1 MGCAK
6 HDSNVRFISYGEVAI
21 GRGRHWGKRLPSGDR
36 FYTKKSRSGEVAI
49 GGRGCDQEIVST
61 RRSRDQ
67 EIAPTGEG
75 GGRDQEIAPTGEVSG
90 GGRDQEIAP
99 TGEVSG
105 GGRDQEIAPTAVRDG
120 ECVAIGGRGCH
131 REIVSTRREI
141 RRSIREIVSTRRSR
155 DQEIAPT
162 AVRDGECVA
171 IGRRGRDQEIAPTA
185 VRDGECVA
193 IGRRGRDQEIAP
205 TAFSDNYLF
214 CKNKAVE
221 FPPPLCRLVHIDLS
235 LKHLCYSRDDFN
247 SPQVVVALPA
257 APMCPLRRCAR
268 VRVWR
273 FPSNETSSIW

>member
-1 MGCAK
+1 M
-6 HDSNVRFISYGEVAI
+6 E
-21 GRGRHWGKRLPSGDR
+21 
-36 FYTKKSRSGEVAI
+36 KSRSGEVAI
-49 GGRGCDQEIVST
+49 GGRGCHREIVST
-61 RRSRDQ
+61 RRS
-67 EIAPTGEG
+67 
-75 GGRDQEIAPTGEVSG
+75 
-90 GGRDQEIAP
+90 RDQEIAP

-131 REIVSTRREI
+131 REIVSTRR
-141 RRSIREIVSTRRSR
+141 SR

-162 AVRDGECVA
+162 GEVS
-171 IGRRGRDQEIAPTA
+171 GGGRDQEIAPTA

-205 TAFSDNYLF
+205 TLQRRGRDQEIAPTSKRSRSGDRSYRKNVRIK
-214 CKNKAVE
+214 KNKAVE

>member
-1 MGCAK
+1 MGE
-6 HDSNVRFISYGEVAI
+6 EVAI
-21 GRGRHWGKRLPSGDR
+21 GRSFLHEEVAIRRSLLQGKCQ
-36 FYTKKSRSGEVAI
+36 GEVAI
-49 GGRGCDQEIVST
+49 RRSLLQGRCRGT
-61 RRSRDQ
+61 RRS
-67 EIAPTGEG
+67 
-75 GGRDQEIAPTGEVSG
+75 
-90 GGRDQEIAP
+90 RDQEIAP

-120 ECVAIGGRGCH
+120 ECVAIGRRG
-131 REIVSTRREI
+131 
-141 RRSIREIVSTRRSR
+141 R

-162 AVRDGECVA
+162 G
-171 IGRRGRDQEIAPTA
+171 GGRDQEIAPTA
-185 VRDGECVA
+185 VRDRDQEIAPTGEVS
-193 IGRRGRDQEIAP
+193 GGGRDQEIAP
-205 TAFSDNYLF
+205 TGEGEVAIRRSLLQGKMSLK
-214 CKNKAVE
+214 KNKAVE

>member
-36 FYTKKSRSGEVAI
+36 FYTKKSRSGDRSYRGGSG
-49 GGRGCDQEIVST
+49 GGRDHRSYRGGVRGKRLRDQEIVST

-67 EIAPTGEG
+67 EIAPTGEVSG
-75 GGRDQEIAPTGEVSG
+75 RGRDQEIAPTAG
-90 GGRDQEIAP
+90 
-99 TGEVSG
+99 G
-105 GGRDQEIAPTAVRDG
+105 GGRDQEIAPTAVRRG
-120 ECVAIGGRGCH
+120 ESGDRSLEEEVA
-131 REIVSTRREI
+131 I
-141 RRSIREIVSTRRSR
+141 RRSLLQGKMS
-155 DQEIAPT
+155 
-162 AVRDGECVA
+162 
-171 IGRRGRDQEIAPTA
+171 
-185 VRDGECVA
+185 
-193 IGRRGRDQEIAP
+193 
-205 TAFSDNYLF
+205 LK
-214 CKNKAVE
+214 KNKAVE

>member
-1 MGCAK
+1 MIAMC
-6 HDSNVRFISYGEVAI
+6 VLYLME
-21 GRGRHWGKRLPSGDR
+21 
-36 FYTKKSRSGEVAI
+36 KSRSGEVAI
-49 GGRGCDQEIVST
+49 GGRGCHREIVST

-75 GGRDQEIAPTGEVSG
+75 VRGRSRSEEIVSTRRSRDQEIAPTGEVSG

-99 TGEVSG
+99 T
-105 GGRDQEIAPTAVRDG
+105 VRDG
-120 ECVAIGGRGCH
+120 ECVAIGGRGRDH
-131 REIVSTRREI
+131 RFYTKKSRSGDRYRGEGEVAI
-141 RRSIREIVSTRRSR
+141 RRSLLQGKMS
-155 DQEIAPT
+155 
-162 AVRDGECVA
+162 
-171 IGRRGRDQEIAPTA
+171 
-185 VRDGECVA
+185 
-193 IGRRGRDQEIAP
+193 
-205 TAFSDNYLF
+205 LK
-214 CKNKAVE
+214 KNKAVE

>member
-1 MGCAK
+1 MIAMC
-6 HDSNVRFISYGEVAI
+6 VLYLME
-21 GRGRHWGKRLPSGDR
+21 
-36 FYTKKSRSGEVAI
+36 KSRSGEVAI
-49 GGRGCDQEIVST
+49 GGRGCHREIVST
-61 RRSRDQ
+61 RRS
-67 EIAPTGEG
+67 
-75 GGRDQEIAPTGEVSG
+75 RDQEIAPTGEVSG
-90 GGRDQEIAP
+90 GGRDQEIVP

-131 REIVSTRREI
+131 REIVSTRR
-141 RRSIREIVSTRRSR
+141 SR

-162 AVRDGECVA
+162 GEGEVA
-171 IGRRGRDQEIAPTA
+171 IRRSLLQGKM
-185 VRDGECVA
+185 
-193 IGRRGRDQEIAP
+193 
-205 TAFSDNYLF
+205 SLK
-214 CKNKAVE
+214 KNKAVE